1 MSVKNVQ
8 ERLDLIF
15 EYTVGDKGDKKVLRN
30 IRKILNKAET
40 QITLDTQVFS
50 SQLVTAYTQRKGKA
64 PSKAIMGKYEKLT
77 REIIVVW
84 KTVIRKNRADY
95 MMVNGKGKDKLVF
108 IIHEGEN
115 KRKTPRDNYNLFRK
129 KNQEITLKL
138 IKLPEYNQLFH
149 GRTKNK
155 SGEKRQIFD
164 VGHVYSVTEKGR
176 AGLAAGLAQEQLT
189 GEDGEQLT
197 EADFTSPDQ
206 YDQLTKLST
215 GLGLTSSEVLKVAV
229 SGTGIATKIS
239 LENRIFLELNSD
251 TGNRK
256 KSGSER
262 QAGEEVRT
270 SIETVIEKRYG
281 SNLPEIHPATWKGS
295 DSLEDHIG
303 NLIVNTSLKK
313 QMYAK
318 GKAKNLTKFKKTPK
332 TVNKTS
338 TVSRKKAIPTDR
350 ADVYAAGI
358 TPEIAK
364 HLPKQA
370 KQNPEKGQGSN
381 DFAIA
386 TAGLLAVKN
395 AINKRLPEEVRR
407 NMGRPALRNRTGR
420 FADST
425 MIDSITPSARTLMV
439 RYTYRLNPYETF
451 ENNGQRN
458 WPRGYNPKPL
468 ISKSIRGLALSMFK
482 ITALT
487 TRRV

>member
-1 MSVKNVQ
+1 MSVKSVQ
-8 ERLDLIF
+8 KRLDLIF
-15 EYTVGDKGDKKVLRN
+15 EITVGDKGDKKVLRN

-50 SQLVTAYTQRKGKA
+50 MQLNTAYTQRKGKA
-64 PSKAIMGKYEKLT
+64 PSAAISEKYEKLT
-77 REIIVVW
+77 REIIVAW
-84 KTVIRKNRADY
+84 KKEIRSNKDDY

-115 KRKTPRDNYNLFRK
+115 KRKNPRDNYNLFRK

-138 IKLPEYNQLFH
+138 IKLPKYNQLFH

-189 GEDGEQLT
+189 GEDGQELT
-197 EADFTSPDQ
+197 ADMFTSPDQ
-206 YDQLTKLST
+206 YNQLKALSS
-215 GLGLTSSEVLKVAV
+215 GLGLTSEEVLKVSVNGNKV
-229 SGTGIATKIS
+229 S
-239 LENRIFLELNSD
+239 LNNRIFLELNSD

-256 KSGSER
+256 KSGDER

-270 SIETVIEKRYG
+270 SISDVIEKRYG

-332 TVNKTS
+332 SVNKTS
-338 TVSRKKAIPTDR
+338 RVSREKEIPTNR

-451 ENNGQRN
+451 EPGGARD
-458 WPRGYNPKPL
+458 WPSGYNPKPL